1 MSVDYTEQHPLV
13 GSFHRFGESGVAY
26 EVLRLQ
32 DETHARI
39 RVLESGEELSYPVK
53 DIAAD
58 PQAD

>member
-1 MSVDYTEQHPLV
+1 MSMNDTEPRPLI

-26 EVLRLQ
+26 EVLQLQ
-32 DETHARI
+32 SDTHARI

-53 DIAAD
+53 DITTD